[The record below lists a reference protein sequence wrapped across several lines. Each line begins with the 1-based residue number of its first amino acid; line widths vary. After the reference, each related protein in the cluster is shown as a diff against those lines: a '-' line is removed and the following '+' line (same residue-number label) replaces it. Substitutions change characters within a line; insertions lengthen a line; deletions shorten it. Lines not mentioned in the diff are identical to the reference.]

1 MYNFKFLLIFS
12 LLSLSFW
19 TQLHAQSYGTS
30 MGLRFSNN
38 QQNRMVGLT
47 AKQRILKNYSVEG
60 ILQTDFNANSTIHAL
75 LERHRRLVT
84 KRLNY
89 YYGAGLS
96 LGMEESR
103 QKIPETR
110 LIIQT
115 YGNKTMG
122 LDLIAGIEFTLLR
135 INFSVDYK
143 PNVNIVGREPWY
155 SGQVGISARSVLI
168 KGAQQKKN
176 KRKRAR
182 QKRKNRRDG
191 NNFFQRIIQN

>member
-1 MYNFKFLLIFS
+1 
-12 LLSLSFW
+12 
-19 TQLHAQSYGTS
+19 
-30 MGLRFSNN
+30 
-38 QQNRMVGLT
+38 MVGLT
-47 AKQRILKNYSVEG
+47 AQQRIFKGYTVEG
-60 ILQTDFNANSTIHAL
+60 ILQTDFNANTTIHAL

-89 YYGAGLS
+89 YYGAGIS
-96 LGMEESR
+96 LGKEESR

-110 LIIQT
+110 QIIQT
-115 YGNKTMG
+115 YGNQTMG

-168 KGAQQKKN
+168 KGSQQKKN

-191 NNFFQRIIQN
+191 NGFFQRIIQN